1 MIQILHNPQCSK
13 SNCALDYLKNHNID
27 FELRDYQQQPLSV
40 EELKEVCRQLQVS
53 PESLVRKNEQLFQ
66 EQFSDKAFTEEEWF
80 FILSENPS
88 LLQRPIVLNG
98 AKGVVARPVER
109 IQEIVPSPKP

>member
-1 MIQILHNPQCSK
+1 MLQILHNPHCSK
-13 SNCALDYLKNHNID
+13 SNCALDYLKEHQID

-40 EELKEVCRQLQVS
+40 EELKEVCRQLEVS
-53 PESLVRKNEQLFQ
+53 PESLVRKNEKLFQ
-66 EQFSDKAFTEEEWF
+66 EQFVNQDFTEEEWF
-80 FILSENPS
+80 LILSENPT

-109 IQEIVPSPKP
+109 IEAIIPSNKL